1 MSGEEVKSERRVFR
15 EVRSQ
20 KQSREIEKN
29 ERKIALSLYIGSH
42 NSR

>member
-29 ERKIALSLYIGSH
+29 EKKSC
-42 NSR
+42 